1 MNIFVNQLLTLRHIQ
16 TSKFYRKYIL
26 VNILH
31 SYSVISFQVPII
43 ENNVC
48 EEMFDQGGHKKKI
61 LPSFLC
67 AGYANGQKDSCEVS

>member
-1 MNIFVNQLLTLRHIQ
+1 MNILF
-16 TSKFYRKYIL
+16 K
-26 VNILH
+26 
-31 SYSVISFQVPII
+31 VPII

-67 AGYANGQKDSCEVS
+67 AGYANGQKDSCEVSLILLY